1 MSGKVDSPTLRPRS
15 LAFLRDLAK
24 LSLTA
29 AFALASGWV
38 FSQFR
43 LPVPY
48 MLGSLIG
55 VWVLGGL
62 IRPAQPWLGVP
73 RWFHIPVILGL
84 GVIVGGAIG
93 PGFIA
98 SVLVWWPTTLV
109 VIFATTIATVLGFL
123 VLWRIRRRPWLQAL
137 LSAVPGG
144 QAEVSVI
151 ARDYVEKDYAVVLS
165 HLVRVTF
172 IFLST
177 PFILAL
183 VEGQVAVEQSYQV
196 QDNLPGLF
204 ELPPRQIAEFLAMA
218 FGSYALARLVR
229 MPMPHLVGPM
239 LISLLL
245 NALGWVETIRLNE
258 FVLLA
263 QITIGGQ
270 IGARLSRVPFR
281 EVLSYL
287 IDGLL
292 VSVVTLSL
300 YAGFA
305 VGVAV
310 AFDMRLLDAYIGFVP
325 GGLYEVTLL
334 SVLFGLDVAFVA
346 FHNTLRV
353 VLIYIALPLVL
364 ARTQL
369 ATGRR
374 PSGG

>member
-1 MSGKVDSPTLRPRS
+1 MTASSFFKDS
-15 LAFLRDLAK
+15 AK
-24 LSLTA
+24 LALTA
-29 AFALASGWV
+29 LFALVSGWV

-55 VWVLGGL
+55 VWVLGAL
-62 IRPAQPWLGVP
+62 IKPSQAWLGVP

-93 PGFIA
+93 PGFLA
-98 SVLVWWPTTLV
+98 SIREWWLTTLV
-109 VIFATTIATVLGFL
+109 VVIATSLATTVGFL
-123 VLWRIRRRPWLQAL
+123 VLWKGRRRPWLQAL
-137 LSAVPGG
+137 LGAIPGG

-177 PFILAL
+177 PLILAL
-183 VEGQVAVEQSYQV
+183 VEGQAAVELSYQA
-196 QDNLPGLF
+196 QRNLPGLLD
-204 ELPPRQIAEFLAMA
+204 LPSRKIIEFVAMA
-218 FGSYALARLVR
+218 FGSYGIALLIR
-229 MPMPHLVGPM
+229 MPMPHLLGPM
-239 LISLLL
+239 LVSLVL
-245 NALGWVETIRLNE
+245 NALGWVETVRLNE

-281 EVLSYL
+281 EVVSYL
-287 IDGLL
+287 IDGVL
-292 VSVVTLSL
+292 VSIVTLSV

-305 VGVAV
+305 VAV
-310 AFDMRLLDAYIGFVP
+310 AAALGMRLLDAYIGFVP
-325 GGLYEVTLL
+325 GGLYEVTVL

-353 VLIYIALPLVL
+353 VLIYIGLPIVL
-364 ARTQL
+364 
-369 ATGRR
+369 GRM
-374 PSGG
+374 PVEKT

>member
-1 MSGKVDSPTLRPRS
+1 MTGAAPGALDPR
-15 LAFLRDLAK
+15 LTAVLKDVAK
-24 LSLTA
+24 LALTA
-29 AFALASGWV
+29 LFALSSGWV

-48 MLGSLIG
+48 MLGSMIG

-93 PGFIA
+93 PGFIG
-98 SVLVWWPTTLV
+98 SILIWWPTTLV
-109 VIFATTIATVLGFL
+109 VIVATTIATTIGFL
-123 VLWRIRRRPWLQAL
+123 VLWRLRRRPWLQAL

-177 PFILAL
+177 PLILAL
-183 VEGQVAVEQSYQV
+183 VEGQAAVEQSYQA

-204 ELPPRQIAEFLAMA
+204 ELPPRRIIEFLAMA
-218 FGSYALARLVR
+218 FGSYALARLIR
-229 MPMPHLVGPM
+229 MPMPHLLGPM
-239 LISLLL
+239 LVSLVL

-263 QITIGGQ
+263 QVTIGGQ

-281 EVLSYL
+281 EVVSYL
-287 IDGLL
+287 IDGLM
-292 VSVVTLSL
+292 VSVVTLSI
-300 YAGFA
+300 YTGFA
-305 VGVAV
+305 VAVAV
-310 AFDMRLLDAYIGFVP
+310 MLDMRLLDAYIGFVP

-353 VLIYIALPLVL
+353 VLIYVGLPFVL

-369 ATGRR
+369 AERTPEGE
-374 PSGG
+374 

>member
-1 MSGKVDSPTLRPRS
+1 MTGAAPGAPLDPRLS
-15 LAFLRDLAK
+15 AVLRDVAK
-24 LSLTA
+24 LALTA
-29 AFALASGWV
+29 LFALSSGWV

-93 PGFIA
+93 PGFIG
-98 SVLVWWPTTLV
+98 SVLIWWPTTLV
-109 VIFATTIATVLGFL
+109 VIVATTIATAIGFL
-123 VLWRIRRRPWLQAL
+123 VLWRLRRRPWLQAL

-151 ARDYVEKDYAVVLS
+151 ARDYVDKDYAVVLS

-177 PFILAL
+177 PLILAL
-183 VEGQVAVEQSYQV
+183 VEGQAAVEQSYQA

-204 ELPPRQIAEFLAMA
+204 ELPPRRIIEFLAMA
-218 FGSYALARLVR
+218 FGSYALARLIR
-229 MPMPHLVGPM
+229 MPMPHLLGPM
-239 LISLLL
+239 LVSLVL

-263 QITIGGQ
+263 QVTIGGQ

-287 IDGLL
+287 IDGLM
-292 VSVVTLSL
+292 VSVVTLSI
-300 YAGFA
+300 YTGFA

-310 AFDMRLLDAYIGFVP
+310 VLDMRLLDAYIGFVP

-353 VLIYIALPLVL
+353 VLIYVGLPFVL

-369 ATGRR
+369 ADRKREGD
-374 PSGG
+374 

>member
-1 MSGKVDSPTLRPRS
+1 MTGAAPGAPLDPRLS
-15 LAFLRDLAK
+15 AVLKDVAK
-24 LSLTA
+24 LALTA
-29 AFALASGWV
+29 LFALSSGWV

-93 PGFIA
+93 PGFIG
-98 SVLVWWPTTLV
+98 SVLIWWPTTLV
-109 VIFATTIATVLGFL
+109 VIVATTIATAIGFL
-123 VLWRIRRRPWLQAL
+123 VLWRLRRRPWLQAL

-151 ARDYVEKDYAVVLS
+151 ARDYVDKDYAVVLS

-177 PFILAL
+177 PLILAL
-183 VEGQVAVEQSYQV
+183 VEGQAAVEQSYQA

-204 ELPPRQIAEFLAMA
+204 ELPPRRIIEFLAMA
-218 FGSYALARLVR
+218 FGSYALARLIR
-229 MPMPHLVGPM
+229 MPMPHLLGPM
-239 LISLLL
+239 LVSLVL

-263 QITIGGQ
+263 QVTIGGQ

-287 IDGLL
+287 IDGLM
-292 VSVVTLSL
+292 VSVVTLSI
-300 YAGFA
+300 YTGFA

-310 AFDMRLLDAYIGFVP
+310 VLDMRLLDAYIGFVP

-353 VLIYIALPLVL
+353 VLIYVGLPFVL

-369 ATGRR
+369 ADRKREGD
-374 PSGG
+374 

>member
-1 MSGKVDSPTLRPRS
+1 MTGAAPGAPLDPRLS
-15 LAFLRDLAK
+15 AVLRDVAK
-24 LSLTA
+24 LALTA
-29 AFALASGWV
+29 LFALSSGWV

-93 PGFIA
+93 PGFIG
-98 SVLVWWPTTLV
+98 SVLIWWPTTLV
-109 VIFATTIATVLGFL
+109 VIVATTIATSIGFL
-123 VLWRIRRRPWLQAL
+123 VLWRLRRRPWLQAL

-151 ARDYVEKDYAVVLS
+151 ARDYVDKDYAVVLS

-177 PFILAL
+177 PLILAL
-183 VEGQVAVEQSYQV
+183 VEGQAAVEQSYQA
-196 QDNLPGLF
+196 QDNLPGLL
-204 ELPPRQIAEFLAMA
+204 ELPPRRIIEFLAMA
-218 FGSYALARLVR
+218 FGSYALARLIR
-229 MPMPHLVGPM
+229 MPMPHLLGPM
-239 LISLLL
+239 LVSLVL

-263 QITIGGQ
+263 QVTIGGQ

-281 EVLSYL
+281 EVVSYL
-287 IDGLL
+287 IDGLM
-292 VSVVTLSL
+292 VSVVTLSI
-300 YAGFA
+300 YTGFA
-305 VGVAV
+305 LGVAV
-310 AFDMRLLDAYIGFVP
+310 VLDMRLLDAYIGFVP

-353 VLIYIALPLVL
+353 VLIYVGLPFVL

-369 ATGRR
+369 AERKPEGE
-374 PSGG
+374 

>member
-1 MSGKVDSPTLRPRS
+1 MTGAAPGALDPRLS
-15 LAFLRDLAK
+15 AVLKDVAK
-24 LSLTA
+24 LALTA
-29 AFALASGWV
+29 LFALSSGWV

-55 VWVLGGL
+55 VWVLSGL

-93 PGFIA
+93 PGFIG
-98 SVLVWWPTTLV
+98 SILIWWPTTLV
-109 VIFATTIATVLGFL
+109 VIVATKIATTIGFL
-123 VLWRIRRRPWLQAL
+123 VLWRLRRRPWLQAL

-177 PFILAL
+177 PLILAL
-183 VEGQVAVEQSYQV
+183 VEGQAAVEQSYQA

-204 ELPPRQIAEFLAMA
+204 ELPPRRIIEFLAMA
-218 FGSYALARLVR
+218 FGSYALARLIR
-229 MPMPHLVGPM
+229 MPMPHLLGPM
-239 LISLLL
+239 LVSLLL

-263 QITIGGQ
+263 QVTIGGQ

-287 IDGLL
+287 IDGLM
-292 VSVVTLSL
+292 VSVVTLSI
-300 YAGFA
+300 YTGFA
-305 VGVAV
+305 VAVAV
-310 AFDMRLLDAYIGFVP
+310 MLDMRLLDAYIGFVP

-353 VLIYIALPLVL
+353 VLIYVGLPFVL
-364 ARTQL
+364 ARTKL
-369 ATGRR
+369 AERKPKGE
-374 PSGG
+374 

>member
-1 MSGKVDSPTLRPRS
+1 MTGAAPGAPLDPRLS
-15 LAFLRDLAK
+15 AVLRDVAK
-24 LSLTA
+24 LALTA
-29 AFALASGWV
+29 LFALSSGWE

-43 LPVPY
+43 LPVHY

-62 IRPAQPWLGVP
+62 VRPAQPWLGVP

-93 PGFIA
+93 PGFIG
-98 SVLVWWPTTLV
+98 SILIWWPTTLV
-109 VIFATTIATVLGFL
+109 VIVATTIATTIGFL
-123 VLWRIRRRPWLQAL
+123 VLWRLRRRPWLQAL

-177 PFILAL
+177 PLILAL
-183 VEGQVAVEQSYQV
+183 VEGQAAVEQSYQA

-204 ELPPRQIAEFLAMA
+204 ELPPRRIIEFLAMA
-218 FGSYALARLVR
+218 FGSYALARLIR
-229 MPMPHLVGPM
+229 MPMPHLLGPM
-239 LISLLL
+239 LVSLVL

-263 QITIGGQ
+263 QVTIGGQ

-281 EVLSYL
+281 EVVSYL
-287 IDGLL
+287 IDGLM
-292 VSVVTLSL
+292 VSVVTLSI
-300 YAGFA
+300 YTGFA
-305 VGVAV
+305 VAVAV
-310 AFDMRLLDAYIGFVP
+310 MLDMRLLDAYIGFVP

-353 VLIYIALPLVL
+353 VLIYVGLPFVL

-369 ATGRR
+369 AERKPEGE
-374 PSGG
+374 

>member
-1 MSGKVDSPTLRPRS
+1 MTGAAPGAPLDPRLS
-15 LAFLRDLAK
+15 AVLKDVAK
-24 LSLTA
+24 LALTA
-29 AFALASGWV
+29 LFALSSGWV

-93 PGFIA
+93 PGFIG
-98 SVLVWWPTTLV
+98 SVLIWWPTTLV
-109 VIFATTIATVLGFL
+109 VIVATTIATAIGFL
-123 VLWRIRRRPWLQAL
+123 VLWRLRRRPWLQAL

-151 ARDYVEKDYAVVLS
+151 ARDYVDKDYAVVLS

-177 PFILAL
+177 PLILAL
-183 VEGQVAVEQSYQV
+183 VEGQAAVEQSYQA

-204 ELPPRQIAEFLAMA
+204 ELPPRRIIEFLAMA
-218 FGSYALARLVR
+218 FGSYALAWLIR
-229 MPMPHLVGPM
+229 MPMPHLLGPM
-239 LISLLL
+239 LVSLVL
-245 NALGWVETIRLNE
+245 NALGWVETIPLNE

-263 QITIGGQ
+263 QVTIGGQ

-287 IDGLL
+287 IDGLM
-292 VSVVTLSL
+292 VSVVTLSI

-310 AFDMRLLDAYIGFVP
+310 VLDMRLLDAYIGFVP

-353 VLIYIALPLVL
+353 VLIYVGLPFVL

-369 ATGRR
+369 ADSKPEGN
-374 PSGG
+374 

>member
-1 MSGKVDSPTLRPRS
+1 MTAAVPGVRDPR
-15 LAFLRDLAK
+15 LKAILKDVAK
-24 LSLTA
+24 LALTA
-29 AFALASGWV
+29 LFALSSGWV

-93 PGFIA
+93 PGFIG
-98 SVLVWWPTTLV
+98 SVLIWWPTTLV
-109 VIFATTIATVLGFL
+109 VIVATTIATTIGFL
-123 VLWRIRRRPWLQAL
+123 VLWRLRRRPWLQAL

-177 PFILAL
+177 PLILAL
-183 VEGQVAVEQSYQV
+183 VEGQAAVEQSYQA
-196 QDNLPGLF
+196 QDNLPGLL
-204 ELPPRQIAEFLAMA
+204 ELPPRRIIEFLAMA
-218 FGSYALARLVR
+218 FGSYALARLIR
-229 MPMPHLVGPM
+229 MPMPHLLGPM
-239 LISLLL
+239 LVSLVL

-263 QITIGGQ
+263 QVTIGGQ

-281 EVLSYL
+281 EVVSYL
-287 IDGLL
+287 IDGLM
-292 VSVVTLSL
+292 VSVVTLSI
-300 YAGFA
+300 YTGFA
-305 VGVAV
+305 IAVAV
-310 AFDMRLLDAYIGFVP
+310 MLDMRLLDAYIGFVP

-353 VLIYIALPLVL
+353 VLIYVGLPFVL

-369 ATGRR
+369 AERKPEGE
-374 PSGG
+374 

>member
-1 MSGKVDSPTLRPRS
+1 MTGAAPGALDPR
-15 LAFLRDLAK
+15 LKAILKDVAK
-24 LSLTA
+24 LALTA
-29 AFALASGWV
+29 LFALSSGWV

-93 PGFIA
+93 PGFIG
-98 SVLVWWPTTLV
+98 SILIWWPTTLV
-109 VIFATTIATVLGFL
+109 VIVATTIATTIGFL
-123 VLWRIRRRPWLQAL
+123 VLWRLRRRPWLQAL

-177 PFILAL
+177 PLILAL
-183 VEGQVAVEQSYQV
+183 VEGQAAVEQSYQA

-204 ELPPRQIAEFLAMA
+204 ELPPRRIIEFLAMA
-218 FGSYALARLVR
+218 FGSYALARLIR
-229 MPMPHLVGPM
+229 MPMPHLLGPM
-239 LISLLL
+239 LVSLVL

-263 QITIGGQ
+263 QVTIGGQ

-281 EVLSYL
+281 EVVSYL
-287 IDGLL
+287 TDGLM
-292 VSVVTLSL
+292 VSVVTLSI
-300 YAGFA
+300 YTGFA
-305 VGVAV
+305 VAVAV
-310 AFDMRLLDAYIGFVP
+310 MLDMRLLDAYIGFVP

-353 VLIYIALPLVL
+353 VLIYVGLPFVL

-369 ATGRR
+369 AERKPEGE
-374 PSGG
+374 

>member
-1 MSGKVDSPTLRPRS
+1 MTGAAPGALDPR
-15 LAFLRDLAK
+15 LTTVLKDVAK
-24 LSLTA
+24 LALTA
-29 AFALASGWV
+29 LFALSSGWV

-93 PGFIA
+93 PGFIG
-98 SVLVWWPTTLV
+98 SILIWWPTTLV
-109 VIFATTIATVLGFL
+109 VIVATTIATTIGFL
-123 VLWRIRRRPWLQAL
+123 VLWRLRRRPWLQAL

-177 PFILAL
+177 PLILAL
-183 VEGQVAVEQSYQV
+183 VEGQAAVEQSYQA

-204 ELPPRQIAEFLAMA
+204 ELPPRRIIEFLAMA
-218 FGSYALARLVR
+218 FGSYALARLIR
-229 MPMPHLVGPM
+229 MPMPHLLGPM
-239 LISLLL
+239 LVSLVL

-263 QITIGGQ
+263 QVTIGGQ

-281 EVLSYL
+281 EVVSYL
-287 IDGLL
+287 IDGLM
-292 VSVVTLSL
+292 VSVVTLSI
-300 YAGFA
+300 YTGFA
-305 VGVAV
+305 VAVAV
-310 AFDMRLLDAYIGFVP
+310 MLDMRLLDAYIGFVP

-353 VLIYIALPLVL
+353 VLIYVGLPFVL

-369 ATGRR
+369 AGRK
-374 PSGG
+374 PEGG

>member
-1 MSGKVDSPTLRPRS
+1 MTGAAPGAPLDPRLS
-15 LAFLRDLAK
+15 AVLRDVAK
-24 LSLTA
+24 LALTA
-29 AFALASGWV
+29 LFALSSGWV

-62 IRPAQPWLGVP
+62 IRPSQPWLGVP

-93 PGFIA
+93 PGFIG
-98 SVLVWWPTTLV
+98 SVLIWWPTTLV
-109 VIFATTIATVLGFL
+109 VIVATTIATAIGFL
-123 VLWRIRRRPWLQAL
+123 VLWRLRRRPWLQAL

-151 ARDYVEKDYAVVLS
+151 ARDYVDKDYAVVLS

-177 PFILAL
+177 PLILAL
-183 VEGQVAVEQSYQV
+183 VEGQAAVEQSYQA

-204 ELPPRQIAEFLAMA
+204 ELPPRRIIEFLAMA
-218 FGSYALARLVR
+218 FGSYALARLIR
-229 MPMPHLVGPM
+229 MPMPHLLGPM
-239 LISLLL
+239 LVSLVL

-263 QITIGGQ
+263 QVTIGGQ

-287 IDGLL
+287 IDGLM
-292 VSVVTLSL
+292 VSVVTLSI
-300 YAGFA
+300 YTGFA

-310 AFDMRLLDAYIGFVP
+310 VLDMRLLDAYIGFVP

-353 VLIYIALPLVL
+353 VLIYVGLPFVL
-364 ARTQL
+364 AWTQL
-369 ATGRR
+369 ADRKPEGE
-374 PSGG
+374 

>member
-1 MSGKVDSPTLRPRS
+1 MTGAAPGAPLDPRLS
-15 LAFLRDLAK
+15 AVLKDVAK
-24 LSLTA
+24 LALTA
-29 AFALASGWV
+29 LFALSSGWV

-93 PGFIA
+93 PGFIG
-98 SVLVWWPTTLV
+98 SVLIWWPTTLV
-109 VIFATTIATVLGFL
+109 VIVATTIATAIGFL
-123 VLWRIRRRPWLQAL
+123 VLWRLRRRPWLQAL

-151 ARDYVEKDYAVVLS
+151 ARDYVDKDYAVVLS

-177 PFILAL
+177 PLILAL
-183 VEGQVAVEQSYQV
+183 VEGQAAVEQSYQA

-204 ELPPRQIAEFLAMA
+204 ELPPRRIIEFLAMA
-218 FGSYALARLVR
+218 FGSYALARLIR
-229 MPMPHLVGPM
+229 MPMPHLLGPM
-239 LISLLL
+239 LVSLVL

-263 QITIGGQ
+263 QVTIGGQ

-281 EVLSYL
+281 EVVSYL
-287 IDGLL
+287 IDGLM
-292 VSVVTLSL
+292 VSVVTLSI
-300 YAGFA
+300 YTGFA
-305 VGVAV
+305 VAVAV
-310 AFDMRLLDAYIGFVP
+310 MLDMRLLDAYIGFVP

-353 VLIYIALPLVL
+353 VLIYVGLPFVL

-369 ATGRR
+369 ADRKREGD
-374 PSGG
+374 

>member
-1 MSGKVDSPTLRPRS
+1 MTGAAPGAPLDPRLS
-15 LAFLRDLAK
+15 AVLRDVAK
-24 LSLTA
+24 LALTA
-29 AFALASGWV
+29 LFALSSGWV

-93 PGFIA
+93 PGFIG
-98 SVLVWWPTTLV
+98 SVLIWWPTTLV
-109 VIFATTIATVLGFL
+109 VIVATTIATAIGFL
-123 VLWRIRRRPWLQAL
+123 VLWRLRRRPWLQAL

-151 ARDYVEKDYAVVLS
+151 ARDYVDKDYAVVLS

-177 PFILAL
+177 PLILAL
-183 VEGQVAVEQSYQV
+183 VEGQAAVEQSYQA

-204 ELPPRQIAEFLAMA
+204 ELPPRRIIEFLAMA
-218 FGSYALARLVR
+218 FGSYALARLIR
-229 MPMPHLVGPM
+229 MPMPHLLGPM
-239 LISLLL
+239 LVSLVL

-263 QITIGGQ
+263 QVTIGGQ

-287 IDGLL
+287 IDGLM
-292 VSVVTLSL
+292 VSVVTLSI
-300 YAGFA
+300 YTGFA

-310 AFDMRLLDAYIGFVP
+310 VLDMRLLDAYIGFVP

-353 VLIYIALPLVL
+353 VLIYVGLPFVL

-369 ATGRR
+369 ADRNR
-374 PSGG
+374 ESD

>member
-1 MSGKVDSPTLRPRS
+1 MTGAAPGALDPRLS
-15 LAFLRDLAK
+15 TVLKDVAK
-24 LSLTA
+24 LALTA
-29 AFALASGWV
+29 LFALSSGWV

-93 PGFIA
+93 PGFIG
-98 SVLVWWPTTLV
+98 SILIWWPTTLV
-109 VIFATTIATVLGFL
+109 VIVATTIATTIGFL
-123 VLWRIRRRPWLQAL
+123 VLWRLRRRPWLQAL

-177 PFILAL
+177 PLILAL
-183 VEGQVAVEQSYQV
+183 VEGQAAVEQSYQA

-204 ELPPRQIAEFLAMA
+204 ELPPRRIIEFLAMA
-218 FGSYALARLVR
+218 FGSYALARLIR
-229 MPMPHLVGPM
+229 MPMPHLLGPM
-239 LISLLL
+239 LVSLVL
-245 NALGWVETIRLNE
+245 NALGWVETIRPNE

-263 QITIGGQ
+263 QVTIGGQ

-281 EVLSYL
+281 EVVSYL
-287 IDGLL
+287 IDGLM
-292 VSVVTLSL
+292 VSVVTLSI
-300 YAGFA
+300 YTGFA
-305 VGVAV
+305 VAVAV
-310 AFDMRLLDAYIGFVP
+310 MLDMRLLDAYIGFVP

-353 VLIYIALPLVL
+353 VLIYVGLPFVL
-364 ARTQL
+364 ARTKL
-369 ATGRR
+369 AERKPKGE
-374 PSGG
+374 

>member
-1 MSGKVDSPTLRPRS
+1 MTGAAPGALDPR
-15 LAFLRDLAK
+15 LTTVLKDVAK
-24 LSLTA
+24 LALTA
-29 AFALASGWV
+29 LFALSSGWV

-93 PGFIA
+93 PGFIG
-98 SVLVWWPTTLV
+98 SILIWWPTTLV
-109 VIFATTIATVLGFL
+109 VIVATTIATTIGFL
-123 VLWRIRRRPWLQAL
+123 VLWRLRRRPWLQAL

-177 PFILAL
+177 PLILAL
-183 VEGQVAVEQSYQV
+183 VEGQAAVEQSYQA

-204 ELPPRQIAEFLAMA
+204 ELPPRRIIEFLAMA
-218 FGSYALARLVR
+218 FGSYALARLIR
-229 MPMPHLVGPM
+229 MPMPHLLGPM
-239 LISLLL
+239 LVSLVL

-263 QITIGGQ
+263 QVTIGGQ

-281 EVLSYL
+281 EVVSYL
-287 IDGLL
+287 IDGLM
-292 VSVVTLSL
+292 VSVVTLSI
-300 YAGFA
+300 YTGFA
-305 VGVAV
+305 VAVAV
-310 AFDMRLLDAYIGFVP
+310 MLDMRLLDAYIGFVP

-353 VLIYIALPLVL
+353 VLIYVGLPFVL

-369 ATGRR
+369 AERKPEGE
-374 PSGG
+374 

>member
-1 MSGKVDSPTLRPRS
+1 MTGAAPGALDPRLS
-15 LAFLRDLAK
+15 AVLKDVAK
-24 LSLTA
+24 LALTA
-29 AFALASGWV
+29 LFALSSGWV

-93 PGFIA
+93 PGFIG
-98 SVLVWWPTTLV
+98 SILIWWPTTLV
-109 VIFATTIATVLGFL
+109 VIVATTIATTIGFL
-123 VLWRIRRRPWLQAL
+123 VLWRLRRRPWLQAL

-177 PFILAL
+177 PLILAL
-183 VEGQVAVEQSYQV
+183 VEGQAAVEQSYQA

-204 ELPPRQIAEFLAMA
+204 ELPPRRIIEFLAMA
-218 FGSYALARLVR
+218 FGSYALARLIR
-229 MPMPHLVGPM
+229 MPMPHLLGPM
-239 LISLLL
+239 LVSLVL

-263 QITIGGQ
+263 QVTIGGQ
-270 IGARLSRVPFR
+270 IGARLSRVPSR
-281 EVLSYL
+281 KVLSYL
-287 IDGLL
+287 IDGLI
-292 VSVVTLSL
+292 VSVVTLSI
-300 YAGFA
+300 YTGFA
-305 VGVAV
+305 VAVAV
-310 AFDMRLLDAYIGFVP
+310 MLDMRLLDAYIGFVP

-353 VLIYIALPLVL
+353 VLIYVGLPFVL

-369 ATGRR
+369 AERKPEGE
-374 PSGG
+374 

>member
-1 MSGKVDSPTLRPRS
+1 MTGAAPGALDPR
-15 LAFLRDLAK
+15 LTAVLKDVAK
-24 LSLTA
+24 LALTA
-29 AFALASGWV
+29 LFALSSGWV

-93 PGFIA
+93 PGFIG
-98 SVLVWWPTTLV
+98 SVLIWWPTTLV
-109 VIFATTIATVLGFL
+109 VIVATTIATTIGFL
-123 VLWRIRRRPWLQAL
+123 VLWRLRRRPWLQAL

-177 PFILAL
+177 PLILAL
-183 VEGQVAVEQSYQV
+183 VEGQAAVEQSYQA

-204 ELPPRQIAEFLAMA
+204 ELPPRRIIEFLAMA
-218 FGSYALARLVR
+218 FGSYAMARLIR
-229 MPMPHLVGPM
+229 MPMPHLLGPM
-239 LISLLL
+239 LVSLVL

-263 QITIGGQ
+263 QVTIGGQ
-270 IGARLSRVPFR
+270 IGARLSRVPF
-281 EVLSYL
+281 
-287 IDGLL
+287 
-292 VSVVTLSL
+292 
-300 YAGFA
+300 
-305 VGVAV
+305 
-310 AFDMRLLDAYIGFVP
+310 P
-325 GGLYEVTLL
+325 GGG
-334 SVLFGLDVAFVA
+334 VLPDRRAHGLGGDAE
-346 FHNTLRV
+346 HLHRLRRGGGGDAGYAAAGR
-353 VLIYIALPLVL
+353 LHRLRARGPL
-364 ARTQL
+364 
-369 ATGRR
+369 
-374 PSGG
+374 

>member
-1 MSGKVDSPTLRPRS
+1 MTGAAPGALDPR
-15 LAFLRDLAK
+15 LTAVLKDVAK
-24 LSLTA
+24 LALTA
-29 AFALASGWV
+29 LFALSSGWV

-93 PGFIA
+93 PGFIG
-98 SVLVWWPTTLV
+98 SILIWWPTTLV
-109 VIFATTIATVLGFL
+109 VIVATTIATTIGFL
-123 VLWRIRRRPWLQAL
+123 VLWRLRRRPWLQAL

-177 PFILAL
+177 PLILAL
-183 VEGQVAVEQSYQV
+183 VEGQAAVEQSYQA

-204 ELPPRQIAEFLAMA
+204 ELPPRRIIEFLAMA
-218 FGSYALARLVR
+218 FGSYALARLIR
-229 MPMPHLVGPM
+229 MPMPHLLGPM
-239 LISLLL
+239 LVSLVL

-263 QITIGGQ
+263 QVTIGGQ

-281 EVLSYL
+281 EVVSYL
-287 IDGLL
+287 IDGLM
-292 VSVVTLSL
+292 VSVVTLSI
-300 YAGFA
+300 YTGFA
-305 VGVAV
+305 VAVAV
-310 AFDMRLLDAYIGFVP
+310 MLDMRLLDAYIGFVP

-353 VLIYIALPLVL
+353 VLIYVGLPFVL

-369 ATGRR
+369 AERKPEGE
-374 PSGG
+374 

>member
-1 MSGKVDSPTLRPRS
+1 MTAAVPGVRDPR
-15 LAFLRDLAK
+15 LKAILKDVAK
-24 LSLTA
+24 LALTA
-29 AFALASGWV
+29 LFALSSGWV
-38 FSQFR
+38 FSQLR

-93 PGFIA
+93 PGFIG
-98 SVLVWWPTTLV
+98 SILIWLPTTLV
-109 VIFATTIATVLGFL
+109 VIVATTIATTIGFL
-123 VLWRIRRRPWLQAL
+123 VLWRLRRRPWLQAL

-177 PFILAL
+177 PLILAL
-183 VEGQVAVEQSYQV
+183 VEGQAAVEQSYQA
-196 QDNLPGLF
+196 QDNLPGLL
-204 ELPPRQIAEFLAMA
+204 ELPPRRIIEFLAMA
-218 FGSYALARLVR
+218 FGSYALARLIR
-229 MPMPHLVGPM
+229 MPMPHLLGPM
-239 LISLLL
+239 LVSLVL

-263 QITIGGQ
+263 QVTIGGQ

-281 EVLSYL
+281 EVVSYL
-287 IDGLL
+287 IDGLM
-292 VSVVTLSL
+292 VSVVTLSI
-300 YAGFA
+300 YTGFA
-305 VGVAV
+305 IAVAV
-310 AFDMRLLDAYIGFVP
+310 MLDMRLLDAYIGFVP

-353 VLIYIALPLVL
+353 VLIYVGLPFVL

-369 ATGRR
+369 AERKPEGE
-374 PSGG
+374 

>member
-1 MSGKVDSPTLRPRS
+1 MTGAAPGALDSRLTAVLK
-15 LAFLRDLAK
+15 DVAK
-24 LSLTA
+24 LALTA
-29 AFALASGWV
+29 LFALSSGWV

-93 PGFIA
+93 PGFIG
-98 SVLVWWPTTLV
+98 SILIWWPTTLV
-109 VIFATTIATVLGFL
+109 VIVATTIATTIGFL
-123 VLWRIRRRPWLQAL
+123 VLWRLRRRPWLQAL

-177 PFILAL
+177 PLILAL
-183 VEGQVAVEQSYQV
+183 VEGQAAVEQSYQA

-204 ELPPRQIAEFLAMA
+204 ELPPRRIIEFLAMA
-218 FGSYALARLVR
+218 FGSYALARLIR
-229 MPMPHLVGPM
+229 MPMPHLLGPM
-239 LISLLL
+239 LVSLVL

-263 QITIGGQ
+263 QVTIGGQ

-281 EVLSYL
+281 EVVSYL
-287 IDGLL
+287 IDGLM
-292 VSVVTLSL
+292 VSVVTLSI
-300 YAGFA
+300 YTGFA
-305 VGVAV
+305 VAVAV
-310 AFDMRLLDAYIGFVP
+310 MLDMRLLDAYIGFVP

-353 VLIYIALPLVL
+353 VLIYVGLPFVL

-369 ATGRR
+369 AERKPEGE
-374 PSGG
+374 

>member
-1 MSGKVDSPTLRPRS
+1 MTGAAPGALDPR
-15 LAFLRDLAK
+15 LTAVLKDVAK
-24 LSLTA
+24 LALTA
-29 AFALASGWV
+29 LFALSSGWV

-93 PGFIA
+93 PGFIG
-98 SVLVWWPTTLV
+98 SILIWWPTTLV
-109 VIFATTIATVLGFL
+109 VIVATTIATTIGFL
-123 VLWRIRRRPWLQAL
+123 VLWRLRRRPWLQAL

-177 PFILAL
+177 PLILAL
-183 VEGQVAVEQSYQV
+183 VEGQAAVEQSYQA

-204 ELPPRQIAEFLAMA
+204 ELPPRRIIEFLAMA
-218 FGSYALARLVR
+218 FGSYALARLIR
-229 MPMPHLVGPM
+229 MPMPHLLGPM
-239 LISLLL
+239 LVSLVL

-263 QITIGGQ
+263 QVTIGGQ

-281 EVLSYL
+281 EVVSYL
-287 IDGLL
+287 IDGLM
-292 VSVVTLSL
+292 VSVVTLSI
-300 YAGFA
+300 YTGFA
-305 VGVAV
+305 VAVAV
-310 AFDMRLLDAYIGFVP
+310 MLDMRLLDAYIGFVP

-353 VLIYIALPLVL
+353 VLIYVGLPFVL

-369 ATGRR
+369 AERTPEGE
-374 PSGG
+374 

>member
-1 MSGKVDSPTLRPRS
+1 MTGAAPGALDPR
-15 LAFLRDLAK
+15 LTAVLKDVAK
-24 LSLTA
+24 LALTA
-29 AFALASGWV
+29 LFALSSGWV

-62 IRPAQPWLGVP
+62 ISPAQPWLGVP

-93 PGFIA
+93 PGFIG
-98 SVLVWWPTTLV
+98 SILIWWPTTLV
-109 VIFATTIATVLGFL
+109 VIVATTIATTIGFL
-123 VLWRIRRRPWLQAL
+123 VLWRLRRRPWLQAL

-177 PFILAL
+177 PLILAL
-183 VEGQVAVEQSYQV
+183 VEGQAAVEQSYQA

-204 ELPPRQIAEFLAMA
+204 ELPPRRIIEFLAMA
-218 FGSYALARLVR
+218 FGSYALARLIR
-229 MPMPHLVGPM
+229 MPMPHLLGPM
-239 LISLLL
+239 LVSLVL

-263 QITIGGQ
+263 QVTIGGQ

-281 EVLSYL
+281 EVVSYL
-287 IDGLL
+287 IDGLM
-292 VSVVTLSL
+292 VSVVTLSI
-300 YAGFA
+300 YTGFA
-305 VGVAV
+305 VAVAV
-310 AFDMRLLDAYIGFVP
+310 MLDMRLLDAYIGFVP

-353 VLIYIALPLVL
+353 VLIYVGLPFVL

-369 ATGRR
+369 AERTPEGE
-374 PSGG
+374 

>member
-1 MSGKVDSPTLRPRS
+1 MTGTAPGALDPRLS
-15 LAFLRDLAK
+15 AVLKDVAK
-24 LSLTA
+24 LALTA
-29 AFALASGWV
+29 LFALSSGWV

-93 PGFIA
+93 PGFIG
-98 SVLVWWPTTLV
+98 SVLIWWPTTLV
-109 VIFATTIATVLGFL
+109 VIVATTIATTIGFL
-123 VLWRIRRRPWLQAL
+123 VLWRLRRRPWLQAL

-177 PFILAL
+177 PLILAL
-183 VEGQVAVEQSYQV
+183 VEGQAAVEESYQA
-196 QDNLPGLF
+196 QDNLPGLL
-204 ELPPRQIAEFLAMA
+204 ELPPRRIIEFLAMA
-218 FGSYALARLVR
+218 FGSYALARLIR
-229 MPMPHLVGPM
+229 MPMPHLLGPM
-239 LISLLL
+239 LVSLVL

-263 QITIGGQ
+263 QVTIGGQ

-281 EVLSYL
+281 EVVSYL
-287 IDGLL
+287 IDGLM
-292 VSVVTLSL
+292 VSVVTLSI
-300 YAGFA
+300 YTGFA
-305 VGVAV
+305 VAVAV
-310 AFDMRLLDAYIGFVP
+310 MLDMRLLDAYIGFVP

-353 VLIYIALPLVL
+353 VLIYVGLPFVL

-369 ATGRR
+369 ADRNR
-374 PSGG
+374 ESD

>member
-1 MSGKVDSPTLRPRS
+1 MTGAAPGALAPR
-15 LAFLRDLAK
+15 LTAVLKDVAK
-24 LSLTA
+24 LALTA
-29 AFALASGWV
+29 LFALSSGWV

-93 PGFIA
+93 PGFIG
-98 SVLVWWPTTLV
+98 SILIWWPTTLV
-109 VIFATTIATVLGFL
+109 VIVATTIATTIGFL
-123 VLWRIRRRPWLQAL
+123 VLWRLRRRPWLQAL

-177 PFILAL
+177 PLILAL
-183 VEGQVAVEQSYQV
+183 VEGQAAVEQSYQA

-204 ELPPRQIAEFLAMA
+204 ELPPRRIIEFLAMA
-218 FGSYALARLVR
+218 FGSYALARLIR
-229 MPMPHLVGPM
+229 MPMPHLLGPM
-239 LISLLL
+239 LVSLVL

-263 QITIGGQ
+263 QVTIGGQ

-281 EVLSYL
+281 EVVSYL
-287 IDGLL
+287 IDGLM
-292 VSVVTLSL
+292 VSVVTLSI
-300 YAGFA
+300 YTGFA
-305 VGVAV
+305 VAVAV
-310 AFDMRLLDAYIGFVP
+310 MLDMRLLDAYIGFVP

-353 VLIYIALPLVL
+353 VLIYVGLPFVL

-369 ATGRR
+369 AERKPEGE
-374 PSGG
+374 

>member
-1 MSGKVDSPTLRPRS
+1 MTGAAPGALAPR
-15 LAFLRDLAK
+15 LTAVLKDVAK
-24 LSLTA
+24 LALTA
-29 AFALASGWV
+29 LFALSSGWV

-93 PGFIA
+93 PGFIG
-98 SVLVWWPTTLV
+98 SILIWWPTTLV
-109 VIFATTIATVLGFL
+109 VIVATTIATTIGFL
-123 VLWRIRRRPWLQAL
+123 VLWRLRRRPWLQAL

-177 PFILAL
+177 PLILAL
-183 VEGQVAVEQSYQV
+183 VEGQAAVEQSYQA

-204 ELPPRQIAEFLAMA
+204 ELPPRRIIEFLAMA
-218 FGSYALARLVR
+218 FGSYALARLIR
-229 MPMPHLVGPM
+229 MPMPHLLGPM
-239 LISLLL
+239 LVSLVL

-263 QITIGGQ
+263 QVTIGGQ

-281 EVLSYL
+281 EVVSYL
-287 IDGLL
+287 IDGLM
-292 VSVVTLSL
+292 VSVVTLSI
-300 YAGFA
+300 YTGFA
-305 VGVAV
+305 VAVAV
-310 AFDMRLLDAYIGFVP
+310 MLDMRLLDAYIGFVP

-353 VLIYIALPLVL
+353 ELIYVGLPFVL

-369 ATGRR
+369 AGRK
-374 PSGG
+374 PEGE

>member
-1 MSGKVDSPTLRPRS
+1 MTGAAPGALAPR
-15 LAFLRDLAK
+15 LTAVLKDVAK
-24 LSLTA
+24 LALTA
-29 AFALASGWV
+29 LFALSSGWV

-93 PGFIA
+93 PGFIG
-98 SVLVWWPTTLV
+98 SILIWWPTTLV
-109 VIFATTIATVLGFL
+109 VIVATTIATTIGFL
-123 VLWRIRRRPWLQAL
+123 VLWRLRRRPWLQAL

-177 PFILAL
+177 PLILAL
-183 VEGQVAVEQSYQV
+183 VEGQAAVEQSYQA

-204 ELPPRQIAEFLAMA
+204 ELPPRRIIEFLAMA
-218 FGSYALARLVR
+218 FGSYALARLIR
-229 MPMPHLVGPM
+229 MPMPHLLGPM
-239 LISLLL
+239 LVSLVL

-263 QITIGGQ
+263 QVTIGGQ

-281 EVLSYL
+281 EVVSYL
-287 IDGLL
+287 IDGLM
-292 VSVVTLSL
+292 VSVVTLSI
-300 YAGFA
+300 YTGFA
-305 VGVAV
+305 VAVAV
-310 AFDMRLLDAYIGFVP
+310 MLDMRLLDAYIGFVP

-353 VLIYIALPLVL
+353 VLIYVGLPFVL

-369 ATGRR
+369 AERTPEGE
-374 PSGG
+374 

>member
-1 MSGKVDSPTLRPRS
+1 MTGAAPGAPLDPRLS
-15 LAFLRDLAK
+15 AVLRDVAK
-24 LSLTA
+24 LALTA
-29 AFALASGWV
+29 LFALSSGWV

-93 PGFIA
+93 AGFIG
-98 SVLVWWPTTLV
+98 SVLIWWPTTLV
-109 VIFATTIATVLGFL
+109 VIVATTIATAIGFL
-123 VLWRIRRRPWLQAL
+123 VLWRLRRRPWLQAL

-151 ARDYVEKDYAVVLS
+151 ARDYVDKDYAVVLS

-177 PFILAL
+177 PLILAL
-183 VEGQVAVEQSYQV
+183 VEGQAAVEQSYQA

-204 ELPPRQIAEFLAMA
+204 ELPPRRIIEFLAMA
-218 FGSYALARLVR
+218 FGSYALARLIR
-229 MPMPHLVGPM
+229 MPMPHLLGPM
-239 LISLLL
+239 LVSLVL

-263 QITIGGQ
+263 QVTIGGQ

-287 IDGLL
+287 IDGLM
-292 VSVVTLSL
+292 VSVVTLSI
-300 YAGFA
+300 YTGFA

-310 AFDMRLLDAYIGFVP
+310 VLDMRLLDAYIGFVP

-353 VLIYIALPLVL
+353 VLIYVGLPFVL

-369 ATGRR
+369 ADRKPEGE
-374 PSGG
+374 

>member
-1 MSGKVDSPTLRPRS
+1 MTAAVPGVRDPR
-15 LAFLRDLAK
+15 LKAILKDVAK
-24 LSLTA
+24 LALTA
-29 AFALASGWV
+29 LFALSSGWV

-93 PGFIA
+93 PGFIG
-98 SVLVWWPTTLV
+98 SVLIWWPTTLV
-109 VIFATTIATVLGFL
+109 VIVATTIATTIGFL
-123 VLWRIRRRPWLQAL
+123 VLWRLRRRPWLQAL

-177 PFILAL
+177 PLILAL
-183 VEGQVAVEQSYQV
+183 VEGQAAVEQSYQA
-196 QDNLPGLF
+196 QDNLPGLL
-204 ELPPRQIAEFLAMA
+204 ELPPRRIIEFLAMA
-218 FGSYALARLVR
+218 FGSYALARLIR
-229 MPMPHLVGPM
+229 MPMPHLLGPM
-239 LISLLL
+239 LVSLVL
-245 NALGWVETIRLNE
+245 NALGWVETIRLDE

-263 QITIGGQ
+263 QVTIGGQ

-281 EVLSYL
+281 EVVSYL
-287 IDGLL
+287 IDGLM
-292 VSVVTLSL
+292 VSVVTLSI
-300 YAGFA
+300 YTGFA
-305 VGVAV
+305 VAV
-310 AFDMRLLDAYIGFVP
+310 ALMLDMRLLDAYIGFVP

-353 VLIYIALPLVL
+353 VLIYVGLPLVL

-369 ATGRR
+369 AERKPEGE
-374 PSGG
+374 